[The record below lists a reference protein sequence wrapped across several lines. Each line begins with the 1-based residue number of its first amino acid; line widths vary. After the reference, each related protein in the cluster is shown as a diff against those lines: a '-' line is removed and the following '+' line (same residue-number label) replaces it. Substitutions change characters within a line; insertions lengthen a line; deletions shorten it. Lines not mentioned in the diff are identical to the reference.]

1 MLVGLALCCGCRGR
15 GRHEGMQV
23 ARVVERSSQDRTRVM
38 VLCLVA
44 QLASNL
50 DVSMPSTYS
59 GPLFESLAGS
69 RSMSGVWL
77 GLSSV
82 CGIAALPLWVVVSR
96 RSVKCAFL
104 VHASFM
110 TAGALVTCLALH
122 IRSVPLLMVGRSI
135 SGAKSGF
142 LYVNEM
148 VLYTVIP
155 MSERGFWMGI
165 QATSCAVAYTSG
177 PAVASTLTTFLS
189 AISGHVPTAITS
201 ELVTFLLPVLFG
213 LCEVLLVAQYFPMS
227 LDLPDDIDAIARVHG
242 MAGNRRHTPSLL
254 GVKVVFCCSVA
265 GVLLRNFVRTA
276 WEAGALSLYDVF
288 FGMGATSAGFLVSG
302 IALTSFVGRLAYLRL
317 AASHGDSLDRCIVH
331 WSSLAML
338 ASATLL
344 LPWPLWVIGPGPP
357 GTRAWSWVFTIASA
371 FLCIAKAMQAVP
383 GKALATS
390 MVIPNSRLFNKSGLA
405 ICSALSFMAA
415 SMAGP
420 SISRFVLDIGT
431 TQRREL
437 AFPCVLCVACLL
449 NAVATALTLLSLE
462 LPQNGQAPKDFAQC
476 LSPLSRAAAAI
487 GEAATPLPLDPA
499 TRKVARMLPSA

>member
-1 MLVGLALCCGCRGR
+1 
-15 GRHEGMQV
+15 
-23 ARVVERSSQDRTRVM
+23 
-38 VLCLVA
+38 
-44 QLASNL
+44 
-50 DVSMPSTYS
+50 
-59 GPLFESLAGS
+59 
-69 RSMSGVWL
+69 MSGVWL

-96 RSVKCAFL
+96 RSVRCAFL

-227 LDLPDDIDAIARVHG
+227 LDLPDDIDDIARVHG

-254 GVKVVFCCSVA
+254 
-265 GVLLRNFVRTA
+265 
-276 WEAGALSLYDVF
+276 
-288 FGMGATSAGFLVSG
+288 
-302 IALTSFVGRLAYLRL
+302 
-317 AASHGDSLDRCIVH
+317 
-331 WSSLAML
+331 
-338 ASATLL
+338 
-344 LPWPLWVIGPGPP
+344 
-357 GTRAWSWVFTIASA
+357 
-371 FLCIAKAMQAVP
+371 
-383 GKALATS
+383 
-390 MVIPNSRLFNKSGLA
+390 
-405 ICSALSFMAA
+405 
-415 SMAGP
+415 
-420 SISRFVLDIGT
+420 
-431 TQRREL
+431 
-437 AFPCVLCVACLL
+437 
-449 NAVATALTLLSLE
+449 
-462 LPQNGQAPKDFAQC
+462 
-476 LSPLSRAAAAI
+476 
-487 GEAATPLPLDPA
+487 
-499 TRKVARMLPSA
+499 